1 MSGEPYLAS
10 EDSALLR
17 NALGSYS
24 GSTCLELGAGN
35 GGAMLDLARRFD
47 LVVGTDLKRPGME
60 DWKEGSGQYL
70 LADCASCLRDSS
82 FDLVAFNPPYLR
94 EDGEEDSTVEGGI
107 GLEVPQRFLEEALR
121 VVRPAGRVVML
132 LNDQADIDEFGR
144 ICADRGFILKRI
156 GSRRVFFEELSIY
169 EASAAS
175 LILHQV
181 AGMVGVGPAEGVGK

>member
-24 GSTCLELGAGN
+24 GSTCLEIGAGN
-35 GGAMLDLARRFD
+35 GGAMLDLDRRFEW
-47 LVVGTDLKRPGME
+47 VGGTDLKRPGMD
-60 DWKEGSGQYL
+60 DWKGSGGQYL

-94 EDGEEDSTVEGGI
+94 VDGTDDSTVEGGI
-107 GLEVPQRFLEEALR
+107 GLEVPKRFLEEALR

-144 ICADRGFILKRI
+144 ICASRGFILKRI
-156 GSRRVFFEELSIY
+156 GSRRVFFEELSVY
-169 EASAAS
+169 EASATS
-175 LILHQV
+175 PVLHQV
-181 AGMVGVGPAEGVGK
+181 GGMVGVGPGEGVGK